1 MIPTAAVPGSIG
13 VRAEAAY
20 DRVFYGSMSVLLAAL
35 TLVGF
40 GPTFYFRWWFGPTT
54 TVTGVT
60 TLSPFTYFHGALFT
74 AWVALFIIQT
84 SLIAARRVST
94 HRRLGVAGAV
104 LAGLMVVV

>member
-1 MIPTAAVPGSIG
+1 MIPTAAASGSMG
-13 VRAEAAY
+13 VRVESTY
-20 DRVFYGSMSVLLAAL
+20 DRAFYGGMGVLLAAL

-60 TLSPFTYFHGALFT
+60 ALSPFTYFHGALFT
-74 AWVALFIIQT
+74 AWVALFIVQT
-84 SLIAARRVST
+84 SLIAARRVAV

-104 LAGLMVVV
+104 LAAAM